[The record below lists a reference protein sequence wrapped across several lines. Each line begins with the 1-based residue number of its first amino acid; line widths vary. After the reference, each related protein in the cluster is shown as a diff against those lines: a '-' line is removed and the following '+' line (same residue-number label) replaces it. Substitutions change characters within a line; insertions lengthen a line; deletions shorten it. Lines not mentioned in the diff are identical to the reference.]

1 MWPINSEFRIKN
13 LSTFGGPEKGRLGFY
28 WSLSNTVV
36 LLEAARLSNN
46 SRFSLLLGFRLQTQT
61 KSIMKIAKIIVPAMA
76 RRIISFFDS
85 TIGIKA
91 LVVSSVVLVISSVVK
106 TVSKLEVS
114 LVVSSVVVSSVEVR
128 VNNSVLVRIF
138 IFLFLIEMRSMPS
151 LYLTGNDAKEATY
164 AWVGPPCTSSSI

>member
-1 MWPINSEFRIKN
+1 M
-13 LSTFGGPEKGRLGFY
+13 
-28 WSLSNTVV
+28 

-46 SRFSLLLGFRLQTQT
+46 SRFSVLLGFRLQTQT
-61 KSIMKIAKIIVPAMA
+61 KSIMKIAKIIVPAKA

-91 LVVSSVVLVISSVVK
+91 LVVSSVVLVISSVVEMVG
-106 TVSKLEVS
+106 TSELVS
-114 LVVSSVVVSSVEVR
+114 LVVVSWVFLSSVEVR
-128 VNNSVLVRIF
+128 AVNNSVLVRIF

-164 AWVGPPCTSSSI
+164 AWVGPPGCLALPPLYNQNPPHSHSK

>member
-61 KSIMKIAKIIVPAMA
+61 KSIMKIAKIIVPAKA

-91 LVVSSVVLVISSVVK
+91 LVVSSVLVISSVVEK
-106 TVSKLEVS
+106 VGTSEL
-114 LVVSSVVVSSVEVR
+114 VSSVVVSWVFLSSVEVR
-128 VNNSVLVRIF
+128 AVNNSVLVRIF
-138 IFLFLIEMRSMPS
+138 IFVFLIEMMSMPS
-151 LYLTGNDAKEATY
+151 L
-164 AWVGPPCTSSSI
+164 

>member
-91 LVVSSVVLVISSVVK
+91 LVVSSVLVISSVVEM
-106 TVSKLEVS
+106 VGSSELVS
-114 LVVSSVVVSSVEVR
+114 LVVVSWVFLSSVEVR
-128 VNNSVLVRIF
+128 AVNNSVLVRIF
-138 IFLFLIEMRSMPS
+138 IFVS
-151 LYLTGNDAKEATY
+151 D
-164 AWVGPPCTSSSI
+164 